1 MAQHDELQ
9 LRACRI
15 RQLLLQMIYEAGSG
29 HPGGSLSAVDILTHL
44 FFRELKLDPNYP
56 TWDGRDRFI
65 LSKGHAVP
73 ALYAVGV
80 ERGWLPKDEIMGFRK
95 INRILQGH
103 PHVGSVPWVE
113 TSTGSLGQGFSVA
126 IGMALGLRYRQLLNR
141 VFVMLGDGEM
151 QEGEIWEG
159 AMSAAHHHLDNLCA
173 ILDYNKMQS
182 DARNE
187 HIMNLEPLRQ
197 KWEAFNWAVIET
209 DGHDFE
215 NIEQAFARVRQIE
228 HQPTLIIA
236 HTIKGKGVSYMEGI
250 PTWHGSVKLR
260 EEELRQALAEL
271 QSQMSRPSEGL
282 VDSIRL

>member
-103 PHVGSVPWVE
+103 IQEFDESKISQLMKQFQFQDLSFAYPTFTTGLELYNEMLTQSCEEKVNTLAQVKWSTADFWALDTFYPCFSGS
-113 TSTGSLGQGFSVA
+113 SFMYSGIRA
-126 IGMALGLRYRQLLNR
+126 
-141 VFVMLGDGEM
+141 
-151 QEGEIWEG
+151 G
-159 AMSAAHHHLDNLCA
+159 AA
-173 ILDYNKMQS
+173 
-182 DARNE
+182 
-187 HIMNLEPLRQ
+187 
-197 KWEAFNWAVIET
+197 
-209 DGHDFE
+209 
-215 NIEQAFARVRQIE
+215 
-228 HQPTLIIA
+228 
-236 HTIKGKGVSYMEGI
+236 
-250 PTWHGSVKLR
+250 
-260 EEELRQALAEL
+260 
-271 QSQMSRPSEGL
+271 
-282 VDSIRL
+282 